1 MKKSKK
7 WLIPCIV
14 LIIVFALYL
23 LFGNVIKIKGS
34 WYKRVDVSKDIVEN
48 MEYYM
53 GSFTGGEDAMI
64 DLDKY
69 INEEDYYVAYKV
81 TFGWDG
87 SYKEEFDEK
96 SYEVCKDKAYEDLK
110 TAVSEVLV
118 KSLEA
123 ANVDTDKSA
132 EELVN
137 EAVGMDIDTYLRD
150 YGPALLPNPEEF
162 VSEGASEMTYDCS
175 MKRITITSVID
186 EKEEKSGFNYYISNG
201 LLILENGNVTELYH
215 KKL

>member
-7 WLIPCIV
+7 WLIPCMV
-14 LIIVFALYL
+14 LIIVFVLYL

-53 GSFTGGEDAMI
+53 GSFAGGEDAMI

-175 MKRITITSVID
+175 MKRITIM
-186 EKEEKSGFNYYISNG
+186 
-201 LLILENGNVTELYH
+201 ILCQ
-215 KKL
+215 

>member
-14 LIIVFALYL
+14 LIIVFVLYL

-53 GSFTGGEDAMI
+53 GSFAGGEDAMI

-81 TFGWDG
+81 TLGWDG